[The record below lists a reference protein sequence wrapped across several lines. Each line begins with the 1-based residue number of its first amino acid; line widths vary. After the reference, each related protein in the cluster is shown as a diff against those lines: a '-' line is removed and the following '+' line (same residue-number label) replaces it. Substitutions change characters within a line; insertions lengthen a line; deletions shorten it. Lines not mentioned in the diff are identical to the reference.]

1 MKFKRKFSKTS
12 KEKWLEIYYDEQAR
26 RFRLRQLLATGL
38 YGDPNIE
45 FAQPYFRTYDS
56 KIFPPKNT

>member
-1 MKFKRKFSKTS
+1 MKFKRKFSKRQ
-12 KEKWLEIYYDEQAR
+12 KKWLEEYYNEQAR

-56 KIFPPKNT
+56 KFFPQKNT